1 MLTSLSER
9 LETTAGE
16 LLERHLSRSREWFPH
31 DLVPWERGRT
41 FGVGDAGVPALECDG
56 VRSALLINVLTEDNL
71 PHYYHAVS
79 QAFGP
84 DSAMTAWAG
93 RWAAEEQR
101 HSIVLR
107 DWICVT
113 RQLDLVALER
123 ARMREVTGGFDAGLR
138 SNSPCDGLLYLAMQE
153 LATRVSYRNTA
164 AQVLDEAGAAIMTR
178 VAADENLH
186 FLFYRDMATA
196 AMDEDPSAGVV
207 ALDRQVTNF
216 QMPGTEIDGFPAHA
230 SAIAAAGIYDFAVHH
245 DQIIDPLVR
254 RHWKIEA
261 LTGLDDPA
269 EHARDH
275 LLRWMA
281 RLSRVAERLTEQRH
295 AAQLS

>member
-9 LETTAGE
+9 LEATASE
-16 LLERHLSRSREWFPH
+16 LFERHLARSREWFPH
-31 DLVPWERGRT
+31 DLVPWERG
-41 FGVGDAGVPALECDG
+41 GDDVVAPAAECDG
-56 VRSALLINVLTEDNL
+56 VRSALLINLLTEDNL

-84 DSAMTAWAG
+84 ESAMTAWAG

-123 ARMREVTGGFDAGLR
+123 ARMRQVAGGFDASLR
-138 SNSPCDGLLYLAMQE
+138 SNSTCDGLLYLAMQE

-164 AQVLDEAGAAIMTR
+164 AQVVDASGAAIMTR

-196 AMDEDPSAGVV
+196 AMDEDPSAGIV

-254 RHWKIEA
+254 RHWKVEA
-261 LTGLDDPA
+261 VTGLDDGA

-281 RLSRVAERLTEQRH
+281 RLSRVAARLTEQRQ
-295 AAQLS
+295 AAAAAV

>member
-9 LETTAGE
+9 LETRASE
-16 LLERHLSRSREWFPH
+16 LLERHLAHSREWFPH

-41 FGVGDAGVPALECDG
+41 GCGGDAEVSAVECDG
-56 VRSALLINVLTEDNL
+56 VRSALLINLLTEDNL

-123 ARMREVTGGFDAGLR
+123 ARMRQVTGGFDAGLR
-138 SNSPCDGLLYLAMQE
+138 SNSTCDGLLYLAMQE

-164 AQVLDEAGAAIMTR
+164 AQVLDAAGAAIMTR

-196 AMDEDPSAGVV
+196 AMDEDPSAGIV

-216 QMPGTEIDGFPAHA
+216 QMPGTGIDGFPAHA

-261 LTGLDDPA
+261 LTGLDDGA